1 MHRDKSRLRQSRPPN
16 LLRSLRNLGSNI
28 SIETLAACISPK
40 SRKNGQLRFLFHRVC
55 FDVVTPPSPTFY
67 QEFVPPRVVDA
78 PVVFPFSSS
87 PPLSKNDCRGGL
99 FVTRVTT
106 RGEYEYR
113 RERSCMDTASSEIR
127 NLSKVVRIRSRMED
141 LEFVLS

>member
-55 FDVVTPPSPTFY
+55 FGVVTPPSPTFKSLSRP
-67 QEFVPPRVVDA
+67 EWWTRRL
-78 PVVFPFSSS
+78 SS
-87 PPLSKNDCRGGL
+87 PFLPLLLSRKTIAEEDCLSHASRQGVNTNIGENDRVWIQHRVKLEICPRSFAFDRGW
-99 FVTRVTT
+99 
-106 RGEYEYR
+106 
-113 RERSCMDTASSEIR
+113 
-127 NLSKVVRIRSRMED
+127 RI
-141 LEFVLS
+141 

>member
-55 FDVVTPPSPTFY
+55 FGVVTPPSPTFY

-78 PVVFPFSSS
+78 PVVFPFF
-87 PPLSKNDCRGGL
+87 PLLLSRKTIAEEDCLSHASRQGVNTNIGENDRVWIQHRVKLEICPRSFAFDRGW
-99 FVTRVTT
+99 
-106 RGEYEYR
+106 
-113 RERSCMDTASSEIR
+113 
-127 NLSKVVRIRSRMED
+127 RI
-141 LEFVLS
+141 